1 MQAVPANAG
10 PGASRIRRRGG
21 CPHERQWR
29 VHSFNDAKLNM
40 YGWVKFFATELRA
53 NLKKPKYV
61 NAKLDFVEDI
71 R

>member
-1 MQAVPANAG
+1 
-10 PGASRIRRRGG
+10 
-21 CPHERQWR
+21 
-29 VHSFNDAKLNM
+29 M